1 MGPFGGIMI
10 ECGTNQPIEK
20 VLAAED
26 AARGCC
32 SIRTTPTS
40 CSCAGSWRSSSR
52 LPNFS
57 TPLSSRAA
65 ASWVSSCSTSR
76 LAQLRQQRRHRH
88 CQHQLPM
95 PSRPAIL

>member
-1 MGPFGGIMI
+1 MCSPCADTWVWFWFC
-10 ECGTNQPIEK
+10 CGDCQ
-20 VLAAED
+20 
-26 AARGCC
+26 ARGCC